1 MTTTQTLTATIALR
15 IPTWQTEMEG
25 PTNAQARRMA
35 ARRTTIIEQ
44 GAAAIA
50 AGNDALA
57 FDLDCEAWDIERDL
71 TTYGF
76 SLTTGRPQR

>member
-1 MTTTQTLTATIALR
+1 MTTQQTLTANIALR

-35 ARRTTIIEQ
+35 ARRNAMIEQ
-44 GAAAIA
+44 SAAATA
-50 AGNDALA
+50 AGNDDLA
-57 FDLDCEAWDIERDL
+57 FDFDCEAWDIERDL

-76 SLTTGRPQR
+76 SLTTGRPRR